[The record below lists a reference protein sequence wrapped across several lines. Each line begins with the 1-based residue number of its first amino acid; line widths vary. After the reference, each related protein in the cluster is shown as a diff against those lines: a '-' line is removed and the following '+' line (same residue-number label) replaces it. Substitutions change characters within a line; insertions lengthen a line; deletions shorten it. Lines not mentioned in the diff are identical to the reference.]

1 MINWDQFFQRR
12 NFQFQTEKNQHWIV
26 QIWSLCT
33 KFHLKQ
39 KKCEFWIKITQK
51 ADFQSKMS
59 ASNSALSNNFD
70 FTGPNLPKKSI
81 YNLKQ
86 KKVNHYQIHRIRCSI
101 ATKFRLKLKKLT
113 SASNLAYLNYTSIIF
128 SLKQKKLISLSNS
141 TYSN

>member
-1 MINWDQFFQRR
+1 
-12 NFQFQTEKNQHWIV
+12 
-26 QIWSLCT
+26 
-33 KFHLKQ
+33 
-39 KKCEFWIKITQK
+39 
-51 ADFQSKMS
+51 MS

-101 ATKFRLKLKKLT
+101 VTKFRLKLKKLT